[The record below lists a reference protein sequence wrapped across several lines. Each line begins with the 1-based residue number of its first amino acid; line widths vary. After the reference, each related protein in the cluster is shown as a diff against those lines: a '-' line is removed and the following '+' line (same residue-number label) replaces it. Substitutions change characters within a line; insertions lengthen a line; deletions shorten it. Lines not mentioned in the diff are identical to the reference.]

1 MTISVKKEFGQRN
14 NEEVRPRCFFGAKSK
29 QSKTAYKQTHK
40 FYIPVFLK
48 LVLKTFKYIK
58 SGINAAFVNGVF
70 SSGKVS
76 RTKSIPLN
84 QNKCQNNSGGKI
96 QRHLQYIH

>member
-1 MTISVKKEFGQRN
+1 VTISVKKEFGQRN

-48 LVLKTFKYIK
+48 LALKT
-58 SGINAAFVNGVF
+58 
-70 SSGKVS
+70 
-76 RTKSIPLN
+76 LN
-84 QNKCQNNSGGKI
+84 QAVMQLLPMLSSI
-96 QRHLQYIH
+96 QE